1 MLHLLFQTHAYPHH
15 SVLKKKKKVEKEK
28 KKNLCHLWGSNSRP
42 SDYETDALPTAPR
55 RHLVASA
62 FIKLNAVHNMYW
74 LILVVIKVKKMIV
87 WLHTPA
93 YLLFHTHTH
102 THIRTHTLTHHH
114 QGWYIY
120 PLHQL
125 CPGATTHCA
134 MHESRGR
141 VISVTLPYVPLPRQL
156 LYHRLVH
163 TVAKVGLPLVHPSS
177 QWFFAGFTVLDWSS
191 SEAHFHELDN
201 ALSMIW
207 LTTWVAFHPGEE
219 MNCSWLSWFEEPIHI
234 IICASDL
241 HDYVVS

>member
-1 MLHLLFQTHAYPHH
+1 
-15 SVLKKKKKVEKEK
+15 
-28 KKNLCHLWGSNSRP
+28 
-42 SDYETDALPTAPR
+42 
-55 RHLVASA
+55 
-62 FIKLNAVHNMYW
+62 MYW

-120 PLHQL
+120 TLHQL

-177 QWFFAGFTVLDWSS
+177 RWFLLDFQLWIDTFTFLVCR
-191 SEAHFHELDN
+191 EALLSVAQSFFEHVDIGDESIKVGPSLIHTHTSQTNKVGKRPYSDN
-201 ALSMIW
+201 KCVTSA
-207 LTTWVAFHPGEE
+207 H
-219 MNCSWLSWFEEPIHI
+219 
-234 IICASDL
+234 
-241 HDYVVS
+241 